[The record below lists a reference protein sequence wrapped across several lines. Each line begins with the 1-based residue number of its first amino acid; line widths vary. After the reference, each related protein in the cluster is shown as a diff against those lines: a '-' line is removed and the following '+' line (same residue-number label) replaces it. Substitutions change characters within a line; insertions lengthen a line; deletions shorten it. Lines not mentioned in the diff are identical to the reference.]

1 MLTNRSIQKVLSSV
15 LATTFI
21 WSGCTTGVF
30 AQSLAPAG
38 IETSENITIEIS
50 SKVPERLEKNMRE
63 AIRKLYGED
72 KEDEVYKNVLDIIN
86 GAKERRSLK
95 LHQQDLN
102 RPSDWYKDEI
112 IYMFYGDHFG
122 VKNPDNPNSF
132 EDLIG
137 MLDYLKDLGITT
149 IYILPF
155 MDSPMGDAGFDVR
168 NPKDVRKDLG
178 GMEEFSEFVYQARKK
193 GFKIKADLI
202 LNHFSDQHKWFQEAL
217 NGDVDKLD
225 YFIYRDNPPKYKRY
239 RDEQKGVVIDYYE
252 DDGSVS
258 TRRLIFPDIAENHWR
273 KINIKGKDFWIYHTF
288 YPFQPDINW
297 RNPEVLYEVLD
308 IIVHWANLG
317 IDIFRVDAIPY
328 FVKKKGTPSEN
339 LEETHEVVSLLS
351 SFLQAIAPKSIML
364 AEACQWPHD
373 ILPYFGKESMLPP
386 KDILLY
392 FGKEYKIKLNT
403 NKEIVRTDQVQVGYH
418 FPIMPAIWASL
429 ITGKNKP
436 FWKAM
441 KLTPEIPDS
450 STWAIFLRVHDELTL
465 EMVDL
470 KTRKLIYDSI
480 VDKGQEFRK
489 GLGVSG
495 RMANFLDKNPKRIS
509 QAFSILLSLP
519 GMPIIYYGD
528 EIGAENNFE
537 YAKKAAKER
546 ERVQR
551 EKDKDI
557 EVISFYDSRDINRGP
572 ISYDAFY
579 DVLKGKGKFHTEI
592 YNSVKNMIHVRK
604 DNYAMRRGK
613 FKKAISDQENIL
625 SFLRL
630 SEKQNILILNNLSN
644 KKTEANIELPVEFAS
659 KLSNDFTAKNLLTN
673 SNIKAKLSG
682 NKIKL
687 SLKPYE
693 NMWLELN

>member
-1 MLTNRSIQKVLSSV
+1 MLFGRSLQRI
-15 LATTFI
+15 LATFLTFSFI
-21 WSGCTTGVF
+21 WSGFTTCAF
-30 AQSLAPAG
+30 AQGFSPEG

-72 KEDEVYKNVLDIIN
+72 KEEEVYSNVVDIIN

-122 VKNPDNPNSF
+122 VKDPNKPNSF

-178 GMEEFSEFVYQARKK
+178 GMEEFSKFVYEARKK

-202 LNHFSDQHKWFQEAL
+202 LNHFSDQHKWFQQAL
-217 NGDVDKLD
+217 DGDLDKLN
-225 YFIYRDNPPKYKRY
+225 YFIYKDTPPKYKRY
-239 RDEQKGVVIDYYE
+239 TDEQKGVMIDYYE

-317 IDIFRVDAIPY
+317 VDIFRVDAIPY
-328 FVKKKGTPSEN
+328 FVKKKGSASEN

-351 SFLQAIAPKSIML
+351 SFLQAIAPKSILL

-373 ILPYFGKESMLPP
+373 ILPYFGQESMLPP

-392 FGKEYKIKLNT
+392 FGNEYKIKLNT

-418 FPIMPAIWASL
+418 FPLMPAIWASL
-429 ITGKNKP
+429 ITGSNKP
-436 FWKAM
+436 FWKAV
-441 KLTPEIPDS
+441 KITPDIPES

-470 KTRKLIYDSI
+470 DTRKLIYDSI

-495 RMANFLDKNPKRIS
+495 RMANFLDKNPQRIA

-528 EIGAENNFE
+528 EIGAANNLE
-537 YAKKAAKER
+537 YAKIAAAER

-572 ISYDAFY
+572 VTYNEFYDA
-579 DVLKGKGKFHTEI
+579 LKIHDKYRFVI
-592 YNSVKNMIHVRK
+592 YNTVKNMIQARK
-604 DNYAMRRGK
+604 NNYALRRGS
-613 FKKAISDQENIL
+613 FTKATSDNTSIL
-625 SFLRL
+625 AFLRL
-630 SEKQNILILNNLSN
+630 SDQQNVLVLNNLSN
-644 KKTEANIELPVEFAS
+644 KKTETTITLPEDFTS
-659 KLSNDFTAKNLLTN
+659 KLSSTLTTTDLLTN
-673 SNIKAKLSG
+673 KSVSIKFSG
-682 NKIKL
+682 NKLKL
-687 SLKPYE
+687 NLNSYE
-693 NMWLELN
+693 NLWLELN